1 MASRGNLFLF
11 NQNLSN
17 DSISGHFA
25 SLTLYRFNLPP
36 SKLVGF
42 RLKRGM
48 SVPLSHPPFPRGGEI
63 PKRD

>member
-1 MASRGNLFLF
+1 MKQWLHGGTFLF
-11 NQNLSN
+11 NQNLCN

-42 RLKRGM
+42 RLKREM
-48 SVPLSHPPFPRGGEI
+48 FVLLSRPLVPTRA
-63 PKRD
+63 